1 MEAQGREVEEA
12 LQLGR
17 QMTQTTIPRPTP
29 SSSTPRALCSPAAQ
43 LPAPSLPAGTLSP
56 RSAGHLSHIFEVVF
70 WISKYTCEVGDA
82 EEVGTMLCL
91 NPKAGGRGK
100 GGQGG
105 DKGVRQGQDGE
116 VGQAGGQV
124 GEGVVV
130 EVEFTQE
137 SAVCKASGEV
147 GETVVGKVEAFQAG
161 LQPVQGVGQ
170 VVQAIASE
178 GEVMEGGK
186 RG

>member
-1 MEAQGREVEEA
+1 MAAQGREVEEA

-29 SSSTPRALCSPAAQ
+29 SSSTPRALCSPAAR

-56 RSAGHLSHIFEVVF
+56 GSAGHLSHIFEAVF

-82 EEVGTMLCL
+82 EEVRTMLCL

-105 DKGVRQGQDGE
+105 DEGVRQGEDGQ
-116 VGQAGGQV
+116 VGQAGKAGRQV

-137 SAVCKASGEV
+137 SAVCKASGKV

-178 GEVMEGGK
+178 GEEVEG
-186 RG
+186 